1 MASKSSIFMLLIFSA
16 LLFLSISQDG
26 GRIDGMRSAS
36 ETDELGLWKGREMV
50 EMTMDYQEPGANTN
64 PRGGLSPPP
73 STP

>member
-1 MASKSSIFMLLIFSA
+1 MEEQLMVWDLHLKLRLVLLFP
-16 LLFLSISQDG
+16 LLFLFMHCESNWFVLQ
-26 GRIDGMRSAS
+26 
-36 ETDELGLWKGREMV
+36 ELGLWKGREMV